1 MFKKS
6 LVIIS
11 SILIV
16 AGLFACGNNAEV
28 EELKRQV
35 AELKQQN
42 EQKQEGLLKETAGTV
57 ENFNSR
63 NSQEIDVD
71 EKVLD
76 NVVEGEYTPLLKQI
90 YQSIKNK
97 TEFSFVWP
105 YMREDGTLGKS
116 SRVISPDWIEESKL
130 ECKADAK
137 GNLWMKTKLDDYW
150 EEYTGVKEKI
160 KIYFKD
166 GTTEEYGCGYD
177 SNIDKP
183 DYVKI
188 SGWGNLYT
196 DISKEEYESK
206 IEEYYKITDI
216 WK

>member
-42 EQKQEGLLKETAGTV
+42 EQKQEGPLEETAGTV
-57 ENFNSR
+57 ENFSSR

-71 EKVLD
+71 ETVLD

-97 TEFSFVWP
+97 TEFRFRWP
-105 YMREDGTLGKS
+105 YMREDGSFLLNGLR
-116 SRVISPDWIEESKL
+116 RV
-130 ECKADAK
+130 
-137 GNLWMKTKLDDYW
+137 N
-150 EEYTGVKEKI
+150 
-160 KIYFKD
+160 
-166 GTTEEYGCGYD
+166 
-177 SNIDKP
+177 
-183 DYVKI
+183 
-188 SGWGNLYT
+188 
-196 DISKEEYESK
+196 
-206 IEEYYKITDI
+206 
-216 WK
+216 